1 MQTALGD
8 STSNFINATDLM
20 WSFFQQHTLDC
31 NAVSVP
37 SDLVEKKNIY
47 FYPNPTS
54 GLLRVHSEIIHEQL
68 EISIFNITGQKI
80 DTVKNKTEIN
90 ISHLKKGTYFISIK
104 MNETINTEKI
114 IKIE

>member
-1 MQTALGD
+1 
-8 STSNFINATDLM
+8 
-20 WSFFQQHTLDC
+20 
-31 NAVSVP
+31 
-37 SDLVEKKNIY
+37 
-47 FYPNPTS
+47 
-54 GLLRVHSEIIHEQL
+54 LLRVHSEIIHEQL
-68 EISIFNITGQKI
+68 EISIFSITGQKI